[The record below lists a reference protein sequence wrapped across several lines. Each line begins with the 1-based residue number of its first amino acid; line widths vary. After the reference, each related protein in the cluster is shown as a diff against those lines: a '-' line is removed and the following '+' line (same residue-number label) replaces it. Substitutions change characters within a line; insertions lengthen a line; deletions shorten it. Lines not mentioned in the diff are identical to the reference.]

1 MLTKSRSEATEM
13 KEANG
18 AGGGA
23 KEDKQEGDGLHGPC
37 TFVTT
42 HPYAAQG
49 RVLFGIVAPREGVR
63 GQPGL

>member
-37 TFVTT
+37 TFV
-42 HPYAAQG
+42 
-49 RVLFGIVAPREGVR
+49 
-63 GQPGL
+63 